1 MNDAPPAPCHH
12 DRYTGVVAPPWEG
25 RPDVAKHS
33 TMRHSWIMS
42 ASSTHDS
49 MASGSG
55 AADTTALN
63 ALGASESSDS
73 AQASA
78 KAPMAS
84 LVAPIVA
91 LGATYVARKTL
102 ASAYRAATGA
112 APPSNTDRT
121 VPLGRVLAWAAIG
134 SATAAVI
141 EVVAFRSMARFFGE

>member
-1 MNDAPPAPCHH
+1 
-12 DRYTGVVAPPWEG
+12 
-25 RPDVAKHS
+25 
-33 TMRHSWIMS
+33 MRHSWVMS

-49 MASGSG
+49 IASGSG
-55 AADTTALN
+55 AADTTALD
-63 ALGASESSDS
+63 ASESSDS

-78 KAPMAS
+78 KTPMAS

-102 ASAYRAATGA
+102 ASAYRAATGS

-121 VPLGRVLAWAAIG
+121 LPLGRVLAWAAIG

>member
-1 MNDAPPAPCHH
+1 
-12 DRYTGVVAPPWEG
+12 
-25 RPDVAKHS
+25 
-33 TMRHSWIMS
+33 MRHSWVMS
-42 ASSTHDS
+42 ASSRDDS
-49 MASGSG
+49 ITSGSG
-55 AADTTALN
+55 AADTTALNALN

-73 AQASA
+73 AQASV
-78 KAPMAS
+78 KTPMAS
-84 LVAPIVA
+84 LAAPIVA

>member
-1 MNDAPPAPCHH
+1 
-12 DRYTGVVAPPWEG
+12 
-25 RPDVAKHS
+25 
-33 TMRHSWIMS
+33 MRHSWVMS
-42 ASSTHDS
+42 ASSRHDS
-49 MASGSG
+49 ITSGSG
-55 AADTTALN
+55 AADTTALNALN

-102 ASAYRAATGA
+102 ASAYRATTGA

-141 EVVAFRSMARFFGE
+141 EGVAFRSMARFFGE

>member
-1 MNDAPPAPCHH
+1 
-12 DRYTGVVAPPWEG
+12 
-25 RPDVAKHS
+25 
-33 TMRHSWIMS
+33 MRHSWVMS

-49 MASGSG
+49 IASGSG
-55 AADTTALN
+55 TADTTALN
-63 ALGASESSDS
+63 ELGATDASESSDS
-73 AQASA
+73 AQASG
-78 KAPMAS
+78 KTPMAS

-102 ASAYRAATGA
+102 ASAYRAATGS

-121 VPLGRVLAWAAIG
+121 VPLGRVLAWAALG

>member
-1 MNDAPPAPCHH
+1 
-12 DRYTGVVAPPWEG
+12 
-25 RPDVAKHS
+25 
-33 TMRHSWIMS
+33 MS

-49 MASGSG
+49 IASGSG

-63 ALGASESSDS
+63 ALGASDAPESSDS
-73 AQASA
+73 TQASA
-78 KAPMAS
+78 KTPMAN

-102 ASAYRAATGA
+102 ASAYRAATGS
-112 APPSNTDRT
+112 APPANTDRT
-121 VPLGRVLAWAAIG
+121 VPLGRVLAWAALG

>member
-1 MNDAPPAPCHH
+1 
-12 DRYTGVVAPPWEG
+12 
-25 RPDVAKHS
+25 
-33 TMRHSWIMS
+33 MRHSWIMS

-49 MASGSG
+49 IASGSR
-55 AADTTALN
+55 AADTN
-63 ALGASESSDS
+63 ALDAPDSSESSDS

-102 ASAYRAATGA
+102 ASAYRATTGA

-121 VPLGRVLAWAAIG
+121 VPLGRVLAWAALG
-134 SATAAVI
+134 GATAAVI
-141 EVVAFRSMARFFGE
+141 EVVAFRTMARFFGE

>member
-1 MNDAPPAPCHH
+1 
-12 DRYTGVVAPPWEG
+12 
-25 RPDVAKHS
+25 
-33 TMRHSWIMS
+33 MRHSWVMT

-49 MASGSG
+49 TASDSG
-55 AADTTALN
+55 AAHTTPLD
-63 ALGASESSDS
+63 ASESSDS
-73 AQASA
+73 TQASG
-78 KAPMAS
+78 KTPMAN

-102 ASAYRAATGA
+102 ASAYRAATGS

-121 VPLGRVLAWAAIG
+121 LPLGRVLAWAAIG

>member
-1 MNDAPPAPCHH
+1 
-12 DRYTGVVAPPWEG
+12 
-25 RPDVAKHS
+25 
-33 TMRHSWIMS
+33 MRHSWVMT

-49 MASGSG
+49 IASGSG
-55 AADTTALN
+55 AADTTALD
-63 ALGASESSDS
+63 ASQSSDS
-73 AQASA
+73 AQAAS
-78 KAPMAS
+78 KTPMAS

-102 ASAYRAATGA
+102 ASAYRAATGS

-121 VPLGRVLAWAAIG
+121 VPLGRVLAWAALG

>member
-1 MNDAPPAPCHH
+1 
-12 DRYTGVVAPPWEG
+12 
-25 RPDVAKHS
+25 
-33 TMRHSWIMS
+33 MRHSWVMS

-49 MASGSG
+49 IASGSG
-55 AADTTALN
+55 AADTTALD
-63 ALGASESSDS
+63 ASQSSDS

-78 KAPMAS
+78 KTPMAS

-102 ASAYRAATGA
+102 ASAYRAATGG

>member
-1 MNDAPPAPCHH
+1 MTLAGRAARRGQVSLTKDAGGEPAGTALDAP
-12 DRYTGVVAPPWEG
+12 D
-25 RPDVAKHS
+25 
-33 TMRHSWIMS
+33 
-42 ASSTHDS
+42 
-49 MASGSG
+49 
-55 AADTTALN
+55 
-63 ALGASESSDS
+63 ASESSDS

-78 KAPMAS
+78 KTPMAS
-84 LVAPIVA
+84 LVTPFVA
-91 LGATYVARKTL
+91 MGATYVARKTL

>member
-1 MNDAPPAPCHH
+1 
-12 DRYTGVVAPPWEG
+12 
-25 RPDVAKHS
+25 
-33 TMRHSWIMS
+33 MRHSWVMS
-42 ASSTHDS
+42 ASSRHDS
-49 MASGSG
+49 IASGSG
-55 AADTTALN
+55 AADTTALNALN

-73 AQASA
+73 AQASV
-78 KAPMAS
+78 KTPMAS
-84 LVAPIVA
+84 LAAPIVA

-141 EVVAFRSMARFFGE
+141 EVVAFRSMTRFFGE

>member
-1 MNDAPPAPCHH
+1 
-12 DRYTGVVAPPWEG
+12 
-25 RPDVAKHS
+25 
-33 TMRHSWIMS
+33 MRHSWVMS

-49 MASGSG
+49 IASGSG
-55 AADTTALN
+55 AADTTALD
-63 ALGASESSDS
+63 ASESTDS

-78 KAPMAS
+78 KTPMAS

>member
-1 MNDAPPAPCHH
+1 
-12 DRYTGVVAPPWEG
+12 
-25 RPDVAKHS
+25 
-33 TMRHSWIMS
+33 MRHSWVMT

-49 MASGSG
+49 TASDSG
-55 AADTTALN
+55 AADTTPLD
-63 ALGASESSDS
+63 ASESSDS
-73 AQASA
+73 TQASA
-78 KAPMAS
+78 KAPMAN

-102 ASAYRAATGA
+102 ASAYRAATGS

-121 VPLGRVLAWAAIG
+121 LPLGRVLAWAAIG

>member
-1 MNDAPPAPCHH
+1 
-12 DRYTGVVAPPWEG
+12 
-25 RPDVAKHS
+25 
-33 TMRHSWIMS
+33 
-42 ASSTHDS
+42 

-55 AADTTALN
+55 AADTSALDDPDP
-63 ALGASESSDS
+63 SEPSDL
-73 AQASA
+73 APASA
-78 KAPMAS
+78 KTPMAN

>member
-1 MNDAPPAPCHH
+1 
-12 DRYTGVVAPPWEG
+12 
-25 RPDVAKHS
+25 
-33 TMRHSWIMS
+33 MRHSWVMS
-42 ASSTHDS
+42 ASSRHDS
-49 MASGSG
+49 ITSGSG
-55 AADTTALN
+55 AADTSALDDPDP
-63 ALGASESSDS
+63 SEPSDL

-78 KAPMAS
+78 KTPMAN

>member
-1 MNDAPPAPCHH
+1 
-12 DRYTGVVAPPWEG
+12 
-25 RPDVAKHS
+25 
-33 TMRHSWIMS
+33 MRHSWVMS
-42 ASSTHDS
+42 ASSRHDS
-49 MASGSG
+49 ITSGSG
-55 AADTTALN
+55 AADTTALNALN

-73 AQASA
+73 AQASV
-78 KAPMAS
+78 KTPMAS
-84 LVAPIVA
+84 LAAPIVA

>member
-1 MNDAPPAPCHH
+1 
-12 DRYTGVVAPPWEG
+12 
-25 RPDVAKHS
+25 
-33 TMRHSWIMS
+33 MS

-49 MASGSG
+49 IASDSG
-55 AADTTALN
+55 AADTTALD
-63 ALGASESSDS
+63 ASESSDS
-73 AQASA
+73 TQASA
-78 KAPMAS
+78 KTPMAN

-102 ASAYRAATGA
+102 ASAYRAATGS

-121 VPLGRVLAWAAIG
+121 VPLGRVLAWAALG

>member
-1 MNDAPPAPCHH
+1 
-12 DRYTGVVAPPWEG
+12 
-25 RPDVAKHS
+25 
-33 TMRHSWIMS
+33 MRHSWVMS

-49 MASGSG
+49 IGSGSG
-55 AADTTALN
+55 AADTALD
-63 ALGASESSDS
+63 ALDASESSDS

-78 KAPMAS
+78 KTPMAS
-84 LVAPIVA
+84 LAAPIVA

-121 VPLGRVLAWAAIG
+121 LPLGRVLAWAAIG

>member
-1 MNDAPPAPCHH
+1 
-12 DRYTGVVAPPWEG
+12 
-25 RPDVAKHS
+25 
-33 TMRHSWIMS
+33 MRHSWVMS

-49 MASGSG
+49 IGSGSG
-55 AADTTALN
+55 AADTTALD
-63 ALGASESSDS
+63 ALGAPDDSEPSDS

-121 VPLGRVLAWAAIG
+121 VPLGRVLAWAALG

>member
-1 MNDAPPAPCHH
+1 
-12 DRYTGVVAPPWEG
+12 
-25 RPDVAKHS
+25 
-33 TMRHSWIMS
+33 MRHSWVMS
-42 ASSTHDS
+42 ASSRHDS
-49 MASGSG
+49 ITSGSG

-63 ALGASESSDS
+63 ALNALGASESSHS
-73 AQASA
+73 AQASV
-78 KAPMAS
+78 KTPMAS